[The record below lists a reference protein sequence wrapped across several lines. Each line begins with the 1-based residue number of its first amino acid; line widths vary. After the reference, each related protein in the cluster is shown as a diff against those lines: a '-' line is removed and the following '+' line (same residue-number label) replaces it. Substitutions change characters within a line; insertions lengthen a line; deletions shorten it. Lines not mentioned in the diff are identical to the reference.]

1 MINRI
6 VVRELLQNFSE
17 LPQHTQRVI
26 GLVVGLIAVV
36 FIAAITTLLI
46 VIDIHPAGVGG
57 VLAFIAGIVALLM
70 SKRNVPPP
78 QEQVQTVSPY
88 RW

>member
-1 MINRI
+1 MINQMVI
-6 VVRELLQNFSE
+6 RELFQNFSE
-17 LPQHTQRVI
+17 LPQHTQWVI

-36 FIAAITTLLI
+36 FIAAITALLI

-57 VLAFIAGIVALLM
+57 LLAFIAGIVALVI
-70 SKRNVPPP
+70 SKRNASPP
-78 QEQVQTVSPY
+78 QEQAQTVSPY